1 MLVGDPR
8 RLLNPIAFDTYVV
21 FSAPVGDIVA
31 RPEPEGVTFR
41 QLTAA
46 EVSRLTPVHE
56 DISDAVERCGH
67 LADRA
72 AFGAFYNGAFAHI
85 SWMIAGGPDGDRVK
99 PPHLVGLR
107 PGEAEITYCVTLP
120 EYRGRQLYPFAISRL
135 FQEARARGIREIFMV
150 TRSGNIASQRG
161 ILTAG
166 LARVRGRIFFLRIY
180 RACLVLR
187 TFRMWRRSGSIPAPA
202 S

>member
-56 DISDAVERCGH
+56 DISDAV
-67 LADRA
+67 
-72 AFGAFYNGAFAHI
+72 
-85 SWMIAGGPDGDRVK
+85 
-99 PPHLVGLR
+99 
-107 PGEAEITYCVTLP
+107 
-120 EYRGRQLYPFAISRL
+120 
-135 FQEARARGIREIFMV
+135 
-150 TRSGNIASQRG
+150 
-161 ILTAG
+161 
-166 LARVRGRIFFLRIY
+166 
-180 RACLVLR
+180 
-187 TFRMWRRSGSIPAPA
+187 
-202 S
+202 